1 VGGGHQSIA
10 SALAAAIERQQ
21 PGAVVAK
28 PTDVYLDH
36 SRFPVTLFPRLYA
49 GLVRHHPAL
58 WSLLFRLTNTPSTS
72 AVPTL
77 NYFLSSGI
85 SQLLVTERPDIII
98 SVIPLINGV
107 IARSISIMINR
118 PRFEV
123 FVTEWCDIHH
133 SWIAPGID
141 HYLVPTLDVKRDCV
155 RFGVAPAK
163 IDVVGFPVREEFFR
177 TDEIVRRVDVL
188 RSMDLEILKFT
199 VLFMVGAEGSPRS
212 LLFISHLLSLNI
224 DAQVIIVCGRDDV
237 LFTKVKGIRS
247 RMRFKALGFVRDV
260 AALMRCTDL
269 LVTKAGASTL
279 AEAFAVGIPVIVN
292 DVVPGQEMGN
302 VRFAA
307 GRGAVWV
314 AESPQR
320 LGGMIVEA
328 IRSPD
333 KCAALRA
340 GGEGLSSAGAAQAAA
355 AALLAR
361 LAAAAE

>member
-10 SALAAAIERQQ
+10 SALAAAIERQH

-36 SRFPVTLFPRLYA
+36 SRFPVTLFPRLYG
-49 GLVRHHPAL
+49 GLVRRHPVL

-72 AVPTL
+72 DVPTL

-85 SQLLVTERPDIII
+85 SKLLLNERPDVII
-98 SVIPLINGV
+98 SVIPLINGA
-107 IARSISIMINR
+107 ISRSISKMQTR

-123 FVTEWCDIHH
+123 FITEWCDIHH
-133 SWIAPGID
+133 SWIAPGVD
-141 HYLVPTLDVKRDCV
+141 HYMVPTLDVKRDCV
-155 RFGVAPAK
+155 RFGVAPTK
-163 IDVVGFPVREEFFR
+163 IDVVGFPVREEFLR
-177 TDEIVRRVDVL
+177 KDELNKRMLVIG
-188 RSMDLEILKFT
+188 SMGLDPCKFT
-199 VLFMVGAEGSPRS
+199 ILFMVGAEGSPRS
-212 LLFISHLLSLNI
+212 LLFIKHLLRTNI
-224 DAQVIIVCGRDDV
+224 DAQMIIICGRDDD
-237 LFTKVKGIRS
+237 LFLKINSIRS
-247 RMRFKALGFVRDV
+247 RMKFKALGFVRDV

-292 DVVPGQEMGN
+292 DVVPGQEVGN

-320 LGGMIVEA
+320 LGGLIGEA

-340 GGEGLSSAGAAQAAA
+340 SGEALRSAGAAPAA

-361 LAAAAE
+361 LTAAAE